1 MVLKNA
7 LVELDAVFDLADLF
21 ELAMNPMVALQT
33 TIVSPAVHSK
43 AMRLRAIVTAINPGS
58 A

>member
-1 MVLKNA
+1 MILKNA

-33 TIVSPAVHSK
+33 AIVCPAVHSK
-43 AMRLRAIVTAINPGS
+43 AMWLRAIVTAINPGS